1 MKKQIYLLILIVFLM
16 VGCRSTKKL
25 TESSSVISNQT
36 ESVKKADVKEET
48 KVNNDKSTYKKTT
61 ITETEYGDVIK
72 PASND
77 IEPADESEP
86 DNGTTEPSKL
96 KRAVK
101 STKTTV
107 IEEGT
112 KDNSKIET
120 KKSDNSEEATKTE
133 DKSKVE
139 NSTIEKKSVPIQW
152 GWIFA
157 CTALGIGVFIYF
169 SKSKPATIIKTFLS
183 KIFGK

>member
-1 MKKQIYLLILIVFLM
+1 MKQIYLLLLIVFLM

-25 TESSSVISNQT
+25 TESSAVTTNQT
-36 ESVKKADVKEET
+36 ETVKKADVKEET

-61 ITETEYGDVIK
+61 IIETEYGDVIK

-77 IEPADESEP
+77 IVPADESKP
-86 DNGTTEPSKL
+86 DNGATEPSGH

-120 KKSDNSEEATKTE
+120 KKSDNSEEAIKTKDSVIAKNAT
-133 DKSKVE
+133 
-139 NSTIEKKSVPIQW
+139 TEKKSVPIKW

-157 CTALGIGVFIYF
+157 CSVLVIGVFIYF
-169 SKSKPATIIKTFLS
+169 SKSTPATIVKTFLS